1 MRVSRRFQF
10 FFLRKNFDRAKKHQ
24 ISTTPLRS
32 FYVSKKPLPLL
43 FFVFLLLF
51 VSWFLL
57 VSVFYAQNL
66 FVKKTGLK
74 SPRYPQ
80 FTILLTYTPSTP
92 LSTTILRTYF
102 HPRSSVS
109 IFFIYDHLWVSLLIH
124 DYSWTFSFMKIFFIC
139 ENLLESLT
147 CNNLWESLLFVII
160 CEDLFFF
167 FFSSFQI
174 FMKISKRM
182 NFII

>member
-32 FYVSKKPLPLL
+32 FYASKKPLPLL

-139 ENLLESLT
+139 ENLSIRVSFFYE
-147 CNNLWESLLFVII
+147 NLFLWLSLLYGDSFLFCD
-160 CEDLFFF
+160 CENLFIWDHLFC
-167 FFSSFQI
+167 
-174 FMKISKRM
+174 
-182 NFII
+182 